1 MTNARSGRAKIIVCI
16 INMQIHVAV
25 VNALALWCIA
35 EEGEQKYQN
44 VFRELT
50 FPPWTKKITD

>member
-1 MTNARSGRAKIIVCI
+1 
-16 INMQIHVAV
+16 MQIFVDVAV

-50 FPPWTKKITD
+50 FPPWTKKIINLLLRPYSSLRCF

>member
-1 MTNARSGRAKIIVCI
+1 MQRELSSL
-16 INMQIHVAV
+16 INMQICVHVV
-25 VNALALWCIA
+25 IVNALALWCIA